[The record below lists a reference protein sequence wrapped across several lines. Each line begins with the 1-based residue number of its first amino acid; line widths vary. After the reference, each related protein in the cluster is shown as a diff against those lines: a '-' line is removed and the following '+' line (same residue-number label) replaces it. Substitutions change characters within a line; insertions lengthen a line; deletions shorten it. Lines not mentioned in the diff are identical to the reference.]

1 MADTGT
7 ANGPRQRPGVVTA
20 AVWLL
25 YLAAALQVLA
35 AVITVSQ
42 LATMRDTYNQLF
54 KGTVPGAG
62 DRVAALSAALT
73 VGLGLLFAVG
83 YLVLTVFIGRGKPAA
98 RYVTWGVA
106 LVSVCCTG
114 TTLVSTTIS
123 VSDNV
128 GGGAGGPTAE
138 EIQKAINAAL
148 PSWYQPA
155 LTTITAASMV
165 AMVTVVVLLALP
177 MANPYFR
184 PRTTP
189 AAQTRTGPP
198 VAPSSSP

>member
-1 MADTGT
+1 MSDTAT
-7 ANGPRQRPGVVTA
+7 MNGARQRPGVVTA

-25 YLAAALQVLA
+25 YVAAALQVIA

-42 LATMRDTYNQLF
+42 LAAMRDTYNRLF
-54 KGTVPGAG
+54 AGTVPGAG
-62 DRVAALSAALT
+62 DRVAALSGALT
-73 VGLGLLFAVG
+73 VGLGLLFAIG
-83 YLVLTVFIGRGKPAA
+83 YVVLAVFVGRGKRPA
-98 RYVTWGVA
+98 RFVTWAVA

-123 VSDNV
+123 VSNNV
-128 GGGAGGPTAE
+128 SGAAGGPTGA

-155 LTTITAASMV
+155 LTTITAGSMV

-184 PRTTP
+184 KP
-189 AAQTRTGPP
+189 QPP
-198 VAPSSSP
+198 VRIPPAQPPTEPTA